1 MLLRFDSVYGPF
13 LLRRGVLS
21 FETELVVDAHTI
33 HRGKH
38 GQMCSRSILTARAGR
53 LHHHA
58 RLTNIFITYACAEN
72 DDSYVLRADLPGMKK
87 EDVNVELDGQIV
99 RISATK
105 KDTKK
110 WEEEGYKYH
119 RAERRDTMEYSQRAL
134 RRPANTDF
142 SKLEAGFDDGT
153 LTVTFGKQKAS
164 TPTAKQ
170 ITIQ

>member
-1 MLLRFDSVYGPF
+1 MTDVFMLS
-13 LLRRGVLS
+13 
-21 FETELVVDAHTI
+21 
-33 HRGKH
+33 
-38 GQMCSRSILTARAGR
+38 SIVCT
-53 LHHHA
+53 
-58 RLTNIFITYACAEN
+58 EN

-134 RRPANTDF
+134 RMPANTDF

>member
-1 MLLRFDSVYGPF
+1 MDFASFPLTCSVRNRERRNASRVFFF
-13 LLRRGVLS
+13 LS
-21 FETELVVDAHTI
+21 
-33 HRGKH
+33 
-38 GQMCSRSILTARAGR
+38 CSRSILTARAGR

-119 RAERRDTMEYSQRAL
+119 RA
-134 RRPANTDF
+134 
-142 SKLEAGFDDGT
+142 
-153 LTVTFGKQKAS
+153 
-164 TPTAKQ
+164 
-170 ITIQ
+170 